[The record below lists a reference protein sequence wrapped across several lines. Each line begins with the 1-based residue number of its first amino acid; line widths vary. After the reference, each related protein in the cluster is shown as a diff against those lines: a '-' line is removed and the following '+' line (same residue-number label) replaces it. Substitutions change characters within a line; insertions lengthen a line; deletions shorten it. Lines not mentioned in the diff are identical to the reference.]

1 MAVRSSCS
9 YSEAVLQIPENLAA
23 QIPLIMA
30 GSADPDSGRSAVS
43 SRTGDPRLGS
53 RDREGSV
60 YSDRKREDV
69 RLLLSAS
76 VPQGRNAKLTEVSL
90 RTIRRIAR
98 EPADAAKPDSGAKPR
113 RSVP

>member
-1 MAVRSSCS
+1 M
-9 YSEAVLQIPENLAA
+9 
-23 QIPLIMA
+23 
-30 GSADPDSGRSAVS
+30 
-43 SRTGDPRLGS
+43 
-53 RDREGSV
+53 

-98 EPADAAKPDSGAKPR
+98 EPAEAAKPDSGAKPR
-113 RSVP
+113 RSVPGRPSVVEPYRQVGADMQGLQFDTATRHHDYRA